1 MRESCPLQRFGFCY
15 YPPVFNAFFPLTSPV
30 PFRDCTLS
38 IERYCLKAYAAVFCT
53 ISVLFKSFGFTDW
66 KKWRDHFNIP
76 PTRSTVTFCFHC
88 RSHYIVAQAVK
99 CWPLAALPNECTY
112 EFFWPVHI
120 WILLAST
127 INGRCK
133 SWLDRFCTTISIHLI
148 LYLAYNLEVSYIF
161 AFS

>member
-112 EFFWPVHI
+112 EFFWPVQSMVDVKAGLI
-120 WILLAST
+120 DFAQLFLFTS
-127 INGRCK
+127 
-133 SWLDRFCTTISIHLI
+133 FCTSLI
-148 LYLAYNLEVSYIF
+148 I
-161 AFS
+161 